1 MCIDNVN
8 ECTDCDINVCEP
20 CIVQWYNEKEKIC
33 PICKKNIDND
43 EYFVMNNNPRYD
55 INVLYNYRCSISIC
69 IFLLIV
75 IYLDLAT

>member
-1 MCIDNVN
+1 MKK
-8 ECTDCDINVCEP
+8 
-20 CIVQWYNEKEKIC
+20 KEKIC

-55 INVLYNYRCSISIC
+55 INVLYNYRCSIYIC